1 MNTKI
6 HRTLLGMTY
15 AAVIAAL
22 YVALT
27 FLSSLFGLSG
37 QGAVQL
43 RISEALTVLPYFTAA
58 AVPGV
63 TLGCLLANLLIGAA
77 APDLIFGTLATL
89 LGAIGTR
96 ALRRWRW
103 LAPLPPVLCNTLII
117 PFVIR
122 YCYVD
127 VTDSIWFLF
136 ATVGAGEILSAG
148 VLGLLL
154 LFALEKHRTR
164 IFKV

>member
-63 TLGCLLANLLIGAA
+63 TLGCLLANLLTGAA

-103 LAPLPPVLCNTLII
+103 
-117 PFVIR
+117 
-122 YCYVD
+122 
-127 VTDSIWFLF
+127 WFC
-136 ATVGAGEILSAG
+136 SPS
-148 VLGLLL
+148 
-154 LFALEKHRTR
+154 
-164 IFKV
+164 

>member
-1 MNTKI
+1 MMSVLHKTGGKGASQRQRRKARVPMAPN
-6 HRTLLGMTY
+6 R
-15 AAVIAAL
+15 
-22 YVALT
+22 VA
-27 FLSSLFGLSG
+27 S
-37 QGAVQL
+37 
-43 RISEALTVLPYFTAA
+43 
-58 AVPGV
+58 VPKMRS
-63 TLGCLLANLLIGAA
+63 GAA